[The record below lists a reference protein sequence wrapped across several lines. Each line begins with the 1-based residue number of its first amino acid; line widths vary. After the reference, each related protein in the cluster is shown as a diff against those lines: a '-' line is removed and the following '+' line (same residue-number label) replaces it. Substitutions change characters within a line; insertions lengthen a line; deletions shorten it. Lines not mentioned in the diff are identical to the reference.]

1 MKNRIQEKYNELSEN
16 LKAME
21 RYIDS
26 DDESEK

>member
-1 MKNRIQEKYNELSEN
+1 MKNRVEEKYVEISNN

-26 DDESEK
+26 DDEDQ

>member
-1 MKNRIQEKYNELSEN
+1 MKNRVEEKYVEISNN

-26 DDESEK
+26 DDEEQ